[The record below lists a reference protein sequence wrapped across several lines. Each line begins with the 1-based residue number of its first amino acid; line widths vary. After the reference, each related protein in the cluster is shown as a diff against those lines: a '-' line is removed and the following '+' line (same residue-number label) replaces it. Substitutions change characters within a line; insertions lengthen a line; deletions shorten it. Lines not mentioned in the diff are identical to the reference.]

1 MNRPTA
7 LLAAL
12 LLLLVAPPAP
22 GAQQAAPEAEPFA
35 AEGIPAVPLPDGPRM
50 YDTATG
56 QRIRMVVVAGGLTY
70 PWGLAFL
77 PDGSALVTE
86 RLGTLRR
93 IGDGGLD
100 PQPLAGVPE
109 VYTDAPLAGLMDV
122 AVHPGFSENRFVYLT
137 YSKPTEGGSRIALA
151 RGRFEGA
158 ALSEVRDLFVSEG
171 TTAGGAARLAF
182 APDGMLY
189 MTVGGAFGGLR

>member
-22 GAQQAAPEAEPFA
+22 GAQQEAPDAEPFA
-35 AEGIPAVPLPDGPRM
+35 AEGIPAVPLPDGPRT
-50 YDTATG
+50 YATATG

-86 RLGTLRR
+86 RLGALRR
-93 IGDGGLD
+93 IGDDGLD

-109 VYTDAPLAGLMDV
+109 VYTEAPLAGLMDV
-122 AVHPGFSENRFVYLT
+122 AVHPGSART
-137 YSKPTEGGSRIALA
+137 GS
-151 RGRFEGA
+151 
-158 ALSEVRDLFVSEG
+158 S
-171 TTAGGAARLAF
+171 T
-182 APDGMLY
+182 
-189 MTVGGAFGGLR
+189 